1 MIAHQKKKCI
11 HASYHIGA
19 WVTSTLNSA
28 THCNT
33 LEYTATQ
40 CTALQRTDFLV
51 LYMCMSQLESLI
63 QIQGL
68 SHSNTWVYLTLHV
81 IFIRIHIHKHD
92 RKVKHVVSYMC
103 MNHFD
108 PLIQCVAVCC
118 SVLQCVAVWHVH
130 ESVRLSHPNAWVY
143 LTLRFICIRI
153 HIYKYEMGRKYL
165 CITKKYAWLKKKID
179 ISLIPG

>member
-81 IFIRIHIHKHD
+81 IYIRIHIHKHD

-118 SVLQCVAVWHVH
+118 SVLQCDMYMNQYDSLIQMH
-130 ESVRLSHPNAWVY
+130 ESIWLYVSYVFVY
-143 LTLRFICIRI
+143 TFINMKWDESIFV
-153 HIYKYEMGRKYL
+153 
-165 CITKKYAWLKKKID
+165 
-179 ISLIPG
+179 